1 MILDS
6 SAVLAILFHESD
18 AKQHADAIEKAEVR
32 RISAPTYVELS
43 IVVDA
48 ANGPSGIPDL
58 DHFVRQASIA
68 IEPFTAEQAYLA
80 QRCWSIY
87 GEGKHPAKL
96 NFGDCFSYALA
107 KSLNEPLL
115 FKGGDFSQTDIEPAI
130 HP

>member
-6 SAVLAILFHESD
+6 SAVLAILFREPD
-18 AKQHADAIEKAEVR
+18 AKQYADAIERAEVR
-32 RISAPTYVELS
+32 RMSAPTYVELS

-58 DHFVRQASIA
+58 DHFVRQAGIA

-80 QRCWSIY
+80 QRGWSIY
-87 GEGKHPAKL
+87 GRGKHPARL

-107 KSLNEPLL
+107 KSLDEPLL
-115 FKGGDFSQTDIEPAI
+115 FKGSDFSQTDVESAI
-130 HP
+130 RP